1 MKIEKI
7 FNVKNKIIVITGGSG
22 LLGRTVSKSLNVNG
36 AKVIIID
43 NKVKKFNKGI
53 DFYLYNLESVNE
65 IKRFST

>member
-43 NKVKKFNKGI
+43 KQRI
-53 DFYLYNLESVNE
+53 L
-65 IKRFST
+65 